1 MHRTLVVR
9 YRRFGTIYQSHC
21 HGSIRTFRKNLSVS
35 SSWVKRD
42 VSENLPVPSSW
53 VKQGVSETYRSH
65 CRSSRTFRKKPIGP
79 IFMGRAGRFGITYR
93 SRRHGSAGRFGITYL
108 SRRHG
113 SSRKFRNNLSVSS
126 SWVNQDVSEQ
136 PVGPIIM
143 GQAVQVY
150 LDCLTH
156 DDRTDNEVPNSQ

>member
-1 MHRTLVVR
+1 MKRMHRTLVVR

-93 SRRHGSAGRFGITYL
+93 SRRHGS
-108 SRRHG
+108 
-113 SSRKFRNNLSVSS
+113 SRKFRNNLSVSS